1 MQELGI
7 DLIVLDQPMG
17 DTGNQCGISARVDG
31 QPLIGM
37 AHNGIVHTRV
47 DDVNLALGLLAH
59 MRIVVMG
66 NGTTLTRL
74 CRARAEHQDQLSI
87 LCRGKRR
94 TARLLRAVHV
104 RGYAGDLRRRV
115 AVVEL
120 QEATHGVHHALE
132 RTSGGSGN
140 TGRIRQVHGLVA
152 VLLDDFFELRGRQID
167 SLVPGNALELAL
179 AALADALHGIVDTIG
194 MVHPATIR
202 ATAQAR
208 TRLRVIEPGI
218 LARAGVDPHDLV
230 VLHMELQAATA
241 RTVDG
246 AMAPRDLLLG
256 LCERRLGCAEQVRTR
271 CSSAADGGQS
281 TQRTRRFDER
291 AAVHAWHVLH
301 CLPLH
306 SFLLRPTETTALT
319 RAAAWHTPCTALT
332 PCATPASLVRARLPS
347 KRIW

>member
-1 MQELGI
+1 M
-7 DLIVLDQPMG
+7 
-17 DTGNQCGISARVDG
+17 RW
-31 QPLIGM
+31 
-37 AHNGIVHTRV
+37 NG
-47 DDVNLALGLLAH
+47 
-59 MRIVVMG
+59 
-66 NGTTLTRL
+66 
-74 CRARAEHQDQLSI
+74 
-87 LCRGKRR
+87 
-94 TARLLRAVHV
+94 RAV
-104 RGYAGDLRRRV
+104 V
-115 AVVEL
+115 AETPV
-120 QEATHGVHHALE
+120 AY
-132 RTSGGSGN
+132 
-140 TGRIRQVHGLVA
+140 GRYTASLPY
-152 VLLDDFFELRGRQID
+152 FELRGRQID

-179 AALADALHGIVDTIG
+179 AALADALHGIVDAIG

-230 VLHMELQAATA
+230 VLHMELQAATT

-271 CSSAADGGQS
+271 CSSSADGSQG

-306 SFLLRPTETTALT
+306 SFLLRPAETTALT
-319 RAAAWHTPCTALT
+319 RAAAWHLPCTALT

-347 KRIW
+347 KRGFGDETLSPCLPRRVT